1 MAKTIIIGMSGGVDS
16 AAAAG
21 ILLREGWDARGV
33 FLIMQEK
40 SRQAENENDARKIAK
55 KLGVPFQTMNI
66 SSLFEQ
72 KVLLPFVQEYLNG
85 RTPNP
90 CILCNPGVKLH
101 SLMEEAKRIGA
112 EKVATGHYVKVEFDE
127 SRNRWILKRAEDKKK
142 DQSYFLAGL
151 SQEALSMLV
160 APLGN
165 LTKEDAIRIAKDLDL
180 DLAVER
186 PSSQEICFIAGNYR
200 EFLQSRLEVKSRNKP
215 GDIVDAQ
222 GRILGRSKGLA
233 HYTIGQ
239 REGLGISSPYPLYVI
254 ELDPTLNRII
264 VGKKEETYSQSLRAG
279 DLNWVA
285 LEDLKEEIRADVQIR
300 YRKKA

>member
-1 MAKTIIIGMSGGVDS
+1 
-16 AAAAG
+16 
-21 ILLREGWDARGV
+21 
-33 FLIMQEK
+33 
-40 SRQAENENDARKIAK
+40 
-55 KLGVPFQTMNI
+55 
-66 SSLFEQ
+66 
-72 KVLLPFVQEYLNG
+72 
-85 RTPNP
+85 
-90 CILCNPGVKLH
+90 
-101 SLMEEAKRIGA
+101 
-112 EKVATGHYVKVEFDE
+112 
-127 SRNRWILKRAEDKKK
+127 
-142 DQSYFLAGL
+142 
-151 SQEALSMLV
+151 MLV

-300 YRKKA
+300 YRKKAAPARIIPEKGGDTVRVIFDEPQMAIAPGQAAAFYQEDAVLGMGIIKFSKDGMAFPPT